1 MPDLGKA
8 FVQIVPSAEGISG
21 SITDVLRGEADS
33 AGSESGAIFS
43 DKLISTIKGVVAAAG
58 IGAAISTAI
67 GKVGDLAAMGD
78 TIDKQS
84 QKIGISAKA
93 YQEWDAVLQHSGSSI
108 SSMQGAMKKLTSE
121 AASGSDAFQK
131 LGISQEEAMSMSQED
146 LFGRVIEGLQGME
159 GGTER
164 AALAQELLGRS
175 AQDMAALLNTSAE
188 DTQAMKDRVNELGG
202 VMSDDAVKAAA
213 AYQDALQDMQ
223 TAMAGFG
230 RGLVADFLG
239 PFTEIMDGIT
249 TIFSGDAEGGVG
261 KIVEGI
267 SGIGEAIVN
276 GVPEIAAH
284 AAELV
289 TGVAGAIADGLPEFV
304 AQGTEM
310 VANAA
315 AGFLEGLPEMI
326 TAGGELITQVINY
339 LMENGPQLLEQG
351 VQMVAQI
358 AGGIVQ
364 NLPAIVTAIASVI
377 AQILASI
384 GEHLPEILQKG
395 IELLGQ
401 LLAGIVQ
408 AIPKIPGEITKVING
423 IKDEFGK
430 FDWLAIGKNV
440 VEGIAKGISDFG
452 DKIITAALNAAKGAF
467 DGVKKFFGIA
477 SPSKL
482 MRDEIGAYIPAGI
495 ALGIEDNLGLVTDA
509 MDDLSAAA
517 TGTISAN
524 VRANAPT
531 AGAYGAVT
539 VNVYGAPGQ
548 DERIIAQRVADII
561 NAQVNSR
568 RAVYA

>member
-304 AQGTEM
+304 AQGAEM